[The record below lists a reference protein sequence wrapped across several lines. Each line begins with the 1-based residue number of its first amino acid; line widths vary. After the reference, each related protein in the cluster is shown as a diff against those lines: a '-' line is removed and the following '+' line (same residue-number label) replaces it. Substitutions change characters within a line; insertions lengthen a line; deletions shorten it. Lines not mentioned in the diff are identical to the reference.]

1 MELIF
6 DVSVLEILA
15 DDGLIPIT
23 MAVYPEAP
31 YDRILLEGSGEVQI
45 FEIQP

>member
-23 MAVYPEAP
+23 MVVYPEAP
-31 YDRILLEGSGEVQI
+31 YDRVLLEGSGDVQI
-45 FEIQP
+45 FEIQS